1 MNNLSRRRM
10 MQLGG
15 SAAAL
20 TALGGQWRP
29 ALAQDNV
36 TITWWDHYAPLE
48 ALLQANFDAYTSAN
62 PNVTVERTLY
72 NLPELGQSLQLA
84 FNSDQAPDVHAIAS
98 LNVPTPRLVSDG
110 WFTPIED
117 LVSEEFRSRF
127 PEGVLLEGV
136 HIFDGKLYSFP
147 MFSFRSH
154 TTLLWFNKQ
163 LMEEAGLDPE
173 NGPKTW
179 DEFRSA
185 AKALTE
191 AGGGRTYGWIQAI
204 QLAERLGAQ
213 VVELAQ
219 TAGAAGTIDWNTGEY
234 AYHTDP
240 FLQAIEFVHSVASDG
255 NLFPGST
262 SLDARN
268 ARARFAAG
276 SAGMNFDGPW
286 SIGVM
291 NNDYPEFMDAV
302 NVSQIPV
309 PDASASPTI
318 NRGPN
323 GGDFWVSS
331 QTEHADIAAAILEQ
345 FNTPDF
351 YTGLA
356 ERMDQPP
363 LDLTAVE
370 RAEVQPSYAK
380 ALGLFDEIVRLGPV
394 PAIKNPAVTDVN
406 ALMTDIR
413 PNFGEIVQ
421 GVFSGDITDYKTA
434 LKDYSDKLTAERD
447 RAIAEVAATGV
458 EVSVDDWTFPNWD
471 PATDFTSEFYN
482 AG

>member
-1 MNNLSRRRM
+1 MKIGGAAAAAAT
-10 MQLGG
+10 LGG
-15 SAAAL
+15 AGGGLRPAAA
-20 TALGGQWRP
+20 QE
-29 ALAQDNV
+29 NV
-36 TITWWDHYAPLE
+36 TIQWWDHYAPLE
-48 ALLQANFDAYTSAN
+48 ALLQANFDAYTAAN
-62 PNVTVERTLY
+62 PNVTIERTLY

-98 LNVPTPRLVSDG
+98 LQVPVSRLVTDG

-117 LVSEEFRSRF
+117 LVTPEFRARF
-127 PEGVLLEGV
+127 PEGTLLEGV

-163 LMEEAGLDPE
+163 LMEAAGLDPE

-179 DEFRSA
+179 DEFRTA
-185 AKALTE
+185 AGTLTE
-191 AGGGRTYGWIQAI
+191 AGSGRTYGWIQAI

-213 VVELAQ
+213 VTELAQ
-219 TAGAAGTIDWNTGEY
+219 TAGAPGTIDWATGEY
-234 AYHTDP
+234 IYHTDP
-240 FLQAIEFVHSVASDG
+240 FIQAIEFVHSIAQDG
-255 NLFPGST
+255 NLFPGSN

-268 ARARFAAG
+268 ARARFATG
-276 SAGMNFDGPW
+276 VAGMNFDGPW

-291 NNDYPEFMDAV
+291 NNDYPEFMDV
-302 NVSQIPV
+302 IGVSQIPV
-309 PDASASPTI
+309 PDASTPAYI
-318 NRGPN
+318 KRGPT

-331 QTEHADIAAAILEQ
+331 QTEHAAIAAGILEQ
-345 FNTPDF
+345 FNTPEF

-363 LDLTAVE
+363 LDLTAVD
-370 RAEVQPSYAK
+370 RANVQPAYAK
-380 ALGLFDEIVRLGPV
+380 ALGLFNEIVRLGPV
-394 PAIKNPAVTDVN
+394 PEIKNPAISDV
-406 ALMTDIR
+406 AAKMTDIR

-421 GVFSGDITDYKTA
+421 GVFSGDISDYKTA

-447 RAIAEVAATGV
+447 RAIAEVAATGA
-458 EVSVDDWTFPNWD
+458 EVSLDDWVFPNWD
-471 PATDFTSEFYN
+471 PATDYTSEFYTDAATPA